1 MAVPEQTPYKEYT
14 ANGST
19 TSFALG
25 FICDSKNDL
34 IVLVDGVEPPIAS
47 WSLVGG
53 NAVFTTAPASG
64 KKIIL
69 QRNTAMSRTTNYQ
82 GNNNSF
88 RPETIN
94 KDIDRVWLKLQELGV
109 ADMLLKIY
117 VDRLHSEQKDYIDN
131 KDQLVRNIISDLR
144 NYANQQDSFL
154 VQSISSLRNHTD
166 QIHNEQKNYIDRQ
179 DNNRNSY
186 FENLIS
192 RQGVSLQQLDNY
204 YDYLMQRIAQ
214 ITVDKGWDT
223 SFVTYQGITQ
233 EKINDG
239 LMSVSE
245 MLNIRSPKNGMRV
258 FVKGIQGGW
267 FEYNSSKANLNDA
280 GTVFNGWVRIHFYNN
295 ITRLSWFGAKADAPS
310 SANLNET
317 ALINA
322 IRCGDVLVD
331 GYYHVSC
338 TSSNT
343 ILNSFSLVAEKPK
356 NGLEFTSTFNRW
368 VCIGSVNKV
377 ALDGIKLRASPS
389 LAGSIFTTELTTT
402 LINLF
407 DIINCDI
414 DIGRVRLF
422 SSDFSTTVNPVITKY
437 GISKLRI
444 LTNEIANPSV
454 LFNGTNMP
462 HELIE
467 LKHNRLKNLSVQC
480 FSFGIANEHLFG
492 GNVKAVM
499 KRLEC
504 EFNTVISDD
513 DFFAINTGSYLCL
526 VLYEGDYC
534 KYIWNHVEGLKT
546 RNKVAVYDA
555 YLSPR
560 ELHYYHNTWK
570 NNLCMNTTKTNADLM
585 KSKGTPISFYKYNKF
600 IVEKSFIERHG
611 ANQDGMAW
619 VTLFQKV
626 YGDDSSNMVI
636 HDNEIDVYEFYMQ
649 PASNLT
655 RNVDIRRN
663 IFKANR
669 CSSTFLNVNNT
680 APDISSYA
688 DSSIVIQDNEFEI
701 EDAGVTLYRDGA
713 SVNGFILF
721 NMVHEANNGKGI
733 PKKLS
738 INNNKIKIKNLHSA
752 SFISGS
758 PIASQID
765 TNNNEWVVENLIVA
779 ASMRTLETLSNVG
792 NMVKNSVGNKIFGNF
807 DVRGLNNI
815 LSGAKA
821 NLYANEINGAYK
833 NWYCHI
839 LTPTNNSLFVVVLLE
854 ALSSAGKFSATYNF
868 KLTPTGIEYIDSAGT
883 PQALAYPGTT
893 NYTYV
898 SPKIEKIN
906 PLDTIMAGIQVGLRD
921 AGNPGGSLRI
931 NLSSSSFTDGENV
944 KFKFN
949 VETFVV

>member
-1 MAVPEQTPYKEYT
+1 MADMVTKQELQDAKIDVKHAGEALNTKKVITPRYGQPFNSFPLELDNLDKAINVALAAGAG
-14 ANGST
+14 ANGW
-19 TSFALG
+19 
-25 FICDSKNDL
+25 
-34 IVLVDGVEPPIAS
+34 IAS
-47 WSLVGG
+47 LV
-53 NAVFTTAPASG
+53 
-64 KKIIL
+64 
-69 QRNTAMSRTTNYQ
+69 NYQ
-82 GNNNSF
+82 G
-88 RPETIN
+88 
-94 KDIDRVWLKLQELGV
+94 L
-109 ADMLLKIY
+109 
-117 VDRLHSEQKDYIDN
+117 
-131 KDQLVRNIISDLR
+131 
-144 NYANQQDSFL
+144 
-154 VQSISSLRNHTD
+154 
-166 QIHNEQKNYIDRQ
+166 
-179 DNNRNSY
+179 
-186 FENLIS
+186 
-192 RQGVSLQQLDNY
+192 
-204 YDYLMQRIAQ
+204 
-214 ITVDKGWDT
+214 
-223 SFVTYQGITQ
+223 TQ

-239 LMSVSE
+239 LISVSE
-245 MLNIRSPKNGMRV
+245 MLDIRNPKNGMRV
-258 FVKGIQGGW
+258 FVKGLQGGW
-267 FEYNSSKANLNDA
+267 FEYNSGKSSLNDG

-295 ITRLSWFGAKADAPS
+295 ITRLSWFGAKADTPS

-317 ALINA
+317 ALIKA

-331 GYYHVSC
+331 GHYYVSC

-343 ILNSFSLVAEKPK
+343 VLNSFSLVAEKSE
-356 NGLEFTSTFNRW
+356 NGLEFTSTFNQWIR
-368 VCIGSVNKV
+368 IGSVNKV
-377 ALDGIKLRASPS
+377 ALDGVRLRASPG
-389 LAGSIFTTELTTT
+389 LVGSIFTTELTTT

-437 GISKLRI
+437 GINKLRI

-480 FSFGIANEHLFG
+480 FSFGITNEHLFG
-492 GNVKAVM
+492 GNVKALM
-499 KRLEC
+499 KRIEC

-513 DFFAINTGSYLCL
+513 DFFATNTGSYLCL

-570 NNLCMNTTKTNADLM
+570 NNMCMNSTKENADLM

-600 IVEKSFIERHG
+600 IVEKSFVERHG

-626 YGDDSSNMVI
+626 HGDDSSNIVI
-636 HDNEIDVYEFYMQ
+636 RDNEIDVYELYMQ

-655 RNVDIRRN
+655 KNVDILRN
-663 IFKANR
+663 NFKANR
-669 CSSTFLNVNNT
+669 CSSIFLNVNNT
-680 APDISSYA
+680 APDVSSYVDA
-688 DSSIVIQDNEFEI
+688 SINIQDNEFEI
-701 EDAGVTLYRDGA
+701 EDAGLTLYRNGA
-713 SVNGFILF
+713 SVDGFVLF
-721 NMVHEANNGKGI
+721 NMVHNASNGKGM

-738 INNNKIKIKNLHSA
+738 INNNKIKIKNLHSG
-752 SFISGS
+752 SFIAST

-765 TNNNEWVVENLIVA
+765 TNNNEWVIENTVNQT
-779 ASMRTLETLSNVG
+779 SMRTLETVSNVS
-792 NMVKNSVGNKIFGNF
+792 NMVKNSIGNKISGNV

-854 ALSSAGKFSATYNF
+854 ALSSAGKFSATYNL
-868 KLTPTGIEYIDSAGT
+868 KLTPTGIEYIDSAGA
-883 PQALAYPGTT
+883 PQTLAYPGTT

-898 SPKIEKIN
+898 SPKVEKIN
-906 PLDTIMAGIQVGLRD
+906 PLDTIMAGIQAGLRD
-921 AGNPGGSLRI
+921 AGNAGGSLRI
-931 NLSSSSFTDGENV
+931 NLSSSSFTASQNI
-944 KFKFN
+944 KFKFS